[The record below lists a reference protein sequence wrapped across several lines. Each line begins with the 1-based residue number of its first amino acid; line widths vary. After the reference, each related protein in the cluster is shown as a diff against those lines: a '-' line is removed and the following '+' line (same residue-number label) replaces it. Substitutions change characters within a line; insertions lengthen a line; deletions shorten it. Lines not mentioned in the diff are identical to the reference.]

1 MSSSSNSSE
10 PLVELDGRKQRI
22 LRAIVQDYVAT
33 AEPVGSHVLV
43 QRYSLGVKSA
53 TIRNEMAEMSEQGYL
68 RQPHT
73 SAGRVP
79 SDRGYRFYVNRLM
92 QLPVIQEDDA
102 ERMRSVVAS
111 ASSELDTILRK
122 TCQLL
127 ASMTRLPAVAT
138 PPDAGDTELRQI
150 FLSPVG
156 VDKVVLVLVF
166 STGRT
171 ENRLITGIRLSASD
185 ALVLANG
192 LNERLVGARLSEMS
206 ALSPSA
212 DGTGGDT
219 AASTNRLLDSLAPEL
234 AAFGPVLPRLIA
246 EIAAAARALNEET
259 PVFIEG
265 TNAVLEHPE
274 FRDVERLSQFLT
286 TLQER
291 AALLEM
297 LGRALD
303 EGVPL
308 SSSAPSADIR
318 PVAQVVIGQEL
329 QRPDFSQYSVVSSP
343 YYVAGRRSGS
353 IGVLGPTRMDYGRAS
368 AAVEFMALTVSDL
381 LTRLSV

>member
-1 MSSSSNSSE
+1 M
-10 PLVELDGRKQRI
+10 ELDGRKQRI

-150 FLSPVG
+150 FLSPVSA
-156 VDKVVLVLVF
+156 DKMVLVLVF

-206 ALSPSA
+206 ALSPGA
-212 DGTGGDT
+212 DAAAGGEAA

-246 EIAAAARALNEET
+246 EIAAAARALSEET
-259 PVFIEG
+259 PVFVEG
-265 TNAVLEHPE
+265 TNAVLEQPE

-291 AALLEM
+291 AALLEV

-308 SSSAPSADIR
+308 SGTASSSAVEVR